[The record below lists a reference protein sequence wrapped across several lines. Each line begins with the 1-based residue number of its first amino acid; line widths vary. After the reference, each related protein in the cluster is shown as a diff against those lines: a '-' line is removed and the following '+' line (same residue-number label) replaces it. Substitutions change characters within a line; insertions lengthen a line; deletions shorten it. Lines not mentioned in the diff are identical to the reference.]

1 MSAKIDNE
9 VIFKQLNWRYACKKF
24 DPTKKIR
31 ESDWNILTESLRL
44 SASSYG
50 LQPWKFIVVQNP
62 EIRKQLLPLSW
73 GQTPVTDASH
83 FVVLT
88 YKEKMD
94 EAHIEKFIAETAKAR
109 GVDAA
114 SLAGYRDMMI
124 GDLVKGP
131 RSQVINWWAQ
141 RQTYIAMG
149 SILTTAAMM
158 EIDTLPMEGLDPAGY
173 DKVLGLEGTGYKT
186 VAAVACG
193 YRAADDKYQHA
204 KKVRFEMKDVLQYK

>member
-1 MSAKIDNE
+1 MSTVDNE
-9 VIFKQLNWRYACKKF
+9 IIHKQLNWRYACKKF
-24 DPTKKIR
+24 DPSKIIR
-31 ESDWNILTESLRL
+31 EADWNILVESLRL

-50 LQPWKFIVVQNP
+50 LQPWKFILVQNP
-62 EIRKQLLPLSW
+62 ELRKQLLPLSW
-73 GQTPVTDASH
+73 GQTPVVDSSH
-83 FVVLT
+83 FVVLA

-94 EAHIEKFIAETAKAR
+94 EQHIDRFIESTAQAR
-109 GVDAA
+109 GVDSA
-114 SLAGYRDMMI
+114 SLKGYKDMMM
-124 GDLVKGP
+124 GDLVSGP
-131 RSQVINWWAQ
+131 RSQIINWWAQ

-149 SILTTAAMM
+149 SLLTTAALM

-204 KKVRFEMKDVLQYK
+204 KKVRFSTNDVLVVK

>member
-1 MSAKIDNE
+1 MNKIDNE
-9 VIFKQLNWRYACKKF
+9 VLFKQLNWRYACKKF

-31 ESDWNILTESLRL
+31 ESDWNILVESLRL

-94 EAHIEKFIAETAKAR
+94 EAHIDKFIQETAKVR
-109 GVDAA
+109 GMDA
-114 SLAGYRDMMI
+114 STLNGYKDMMM

-131 RSQVINWWAQ
+131 RAQVINWWAQ
-141 RQTYIAMG
+141 RQVYIAMG

-173 DKVLGLEGTGYKT
+173 DKVLSLEGTGYKT

-204 KKVRFEMKDVLQYK
+204 KKVRFETKDVVEYK

>member
-1 MSAKIDNE
+1 MNKIDNE
-9 VIFKQLNWRYACKKF
+9 LLFKQLNWRYACKKF

-31 ESDWNILTESLRL
+31 ESDWNILVESLRL

-94 EAHIEKFIAETAKAR
+94 EAHIDKFIQETAKVR
-109 GVDAA
+109 GMDA
-114 SLAGYRDMMI
+114 STLNGYKDMMM

-131 RSQVINWWAQ
+131 RAQVINWWAQ
-141 RQTYIAMG
+141 RQVYIAMG

-173 DKVLGLEGTGYKT
+173 DKVLSLEGTGYKT

-204 KKVRFEMKDVLQYK
+204 KKVRFETKDVVEYK

>member
-1 MSAKIDNE
+1 MPKIDNE
-9 VIFKQLNWRYACKKF
+9 ILYNQMNWRYACKKF
-24 DPTKKIR
+24 DPTKQIR
-31 ESDWNILTESLRL
+31 ESDWNILAESLRT

-50 LQPWKFIVVQNP
+50 LQPWKFLVIQNP
-62 EIRKQLLPLSW
+62 ALRKQLLPLSW

-83 FVVLT
+83 FIVFT

-94 EAHIEKFIAETAKAR
+94 EAHIEKHIQQTAKISNQDPANLE
-109 GVDAA
+109 GFKN
-114 SLAGYRDMMI
+114 MMI

-131 RSQVINWWAQ
+131 RSETINWWAQ

-149 SILTTAAMM
+149 TLLTTASLM

-173 DKVLGLEGTGYKT
+173 DKVLNLVGTGWKT

-193 YRAADDKYQHA
+193 YRATDDKYQHS
-204 KKVRFEMKDVLQYK
+204 KKVRFEMKDVVEFR